1 MAKDN
6 RNSSSSSFY
15 SSNTRGVS
23 NGGNVS
29 NQRSGVK
36 SNTQSTF
43 DIFNIN
49 VKDAQK
55 KVTTVFDFTKGK
67 IKENEKLMN
76 KSINK
81 FFNNVDSRIKNSA
94 NLFGSSMIKSL
105 DEVKNK
111 MDMYQAEYNKSML
124 SSTESNIKDLTNK
137 YKSMYSELDKQHEEY
152 TKRVKERE
160 SKAGIGSVSSTKP
173 SPSEPASSAVNPSSR
188 SSSSG
193 SPSSFIG
200 GLESYLRSKVNKEFN
215 DNFSQ
220 MKSQYDAAVNNGSM
234 TKEQAST
241 LLNDYSKNSQAA
253 SKANFKNA
261 AISVGVEVAS
271 ALKNVLSMFI
281 NMFTDGAKEF
291 SSAYESSYNQLAT
304 AFSTDQSGVN
314 SMLKDGMSTLDN
326 SMKSVVNYTSD
337 FLPALE
343 TVSKQGL
350 IGDNAVAKA
359 ISDSIDKKIMPW
371 LDTSSEQWVNMNTY
385 LSQGNLDTLKG
396 QQLMLQKTE
405 AGNRLLQSGVINS
418 MTNDMEPLLRNID
431 FNTGGAANMTED
443 AQVLMASM
451 VENGGMTPQEAYEQV
466 KAAMDV
472 EKNQYAALTSGDT
485 NKTLMG
491 IEAINGGSYVDMLQN
506 STQRIARLGAQTGS
520 DFGVSAVGSNLGLN
534 MPAYT
539 LENASALE
547 YSLSDKT
554 LNNMKKAI
562 ESGDKNPEEIYGDA
576 LNSAADKV
584 TPTQKALNE
593 IKNSSAETLGLWSTN
608 IPLFW
613 TFAGTVT
620 ALLGKIANWGLN
632 ELLNKLIF
640 NGGIKNLA
648 TSLKNILSKGGSLL
662 PKLKSLFTNGSGS
675 SGIAKVLGSTGAK
688 VAGGI
693 GGAIMTIADGVKGFK
708 KSNEWFGENATTS
721 DKVVSTLGGALGG
734 TGPGIGEKGATFG
747 RVAKNILSNAGKG
760 AAIGTMFG
768 PIGTAVGAGVGA
780 ITGAIGGKR
789 IAKAFKKAGQDIKG
803 AVTAWT
809 DPSKS
814 LKDKL
819 IATGKGI
826 ATVTTTVMGGPLGLI
841 YKNTIGTAI
850 TKHAKNAAK
859 KIGGWFNNVG
869 KSLGSAVKKG
879 AKSVSEMF
887 KKTVVG
893 KAFSEIASTW
903 KDDSKSLGEKITG
916 SVKSLFKNNPLVKAG
931 KAISSSLSKGA
942 KSLKKAVSSAKIGK
956 AATEA
961 ANKLRDNIKSAAKKV
976 ADTLKDTKLGKAAS
990 KAKDKI
996 KGTFDTVK
1004 GWFASGSNEIPYDGY
1019 VAKLHKGETVYNK
1032 HASNII
1038 NGVLGINGKSTGLPS
1053 TGNLKELLSKTATG
1067 KLIEV
1072 SKGVFSKMTSLKS
1085 DSDDARIISAIESA
1099 SAKIVKAI
1107 LEDSSSR
1114 KVILDKISGKVG
1126 KVKVDYDESIVK
1138 LKPVED

>member
-36 SNTQSTF
+36 GNTQSTF

-55 KVTTVFDFTKGK
+55 KVTAVFDFTKGK

-105 DEVKNK
+105 DEVKSK
-111 MDMYQAEYNKSML
+111 MDAYQAEYNKSML
-124 SSTESNIKDLTNK
+124 SSTETNIKDLTNK

-160 SKAGIGSVSSTKP
+160 SKAGIGSVSTTK
-173 SPSEPASSAVNPSSR
+173 PSEPASSSSISTSSG
-188 SSSSG
+188 SSSS
-193 SPSSFIG
+193 SSSSSFIG
-200 GLESYLRSKVNKEFN
+200 GLESYLRGKVDKEFN
-215 DNFSQ
+215 DDFSKV
-220 MKSQYDAAVNNGSM
+220 KSQYSTAVSSGSM

-241 LLNDYSKNSQAA
+241 LLKDYSKNSQAA

-291 SSAYESSYNQLAT
+291 SAAYESSYNQLAT
-304 AFSTDQSGVN
+304 AFSADQSDVN
-314 SMLKDGMSTLDN
+314 SMLKDGMSTLDD

-385 LSQGNLDTLKG
+385 LSQGNLDALKG
-396 QQLMLQKTE
+396 QQLMLQNTQN
-405 AGNRLLQSGVINS
+405 GNRLLQSGVINS
-418 MTNDMEPLLRNID
+418 LTSDIEPLLRD
-431 FNTGGAANMTED
+431 VEFNTGSKEVEGYEKLMESMTNQGFTER
-443 AQVLMASM
+443 
-451 VENGGMTPQEAYEQV
+451 EAYDYAKQLSGVQKDEF
-466 KAAMDV
+466 AAYQSGDASKIIAAQAFTTGQGV
-472 EKNQYAALTSGDT
+472 EGAINALSSTMGSAMSGAENNVAVGAMKSAYGGLSMAGDTMTTGRAHAFGKALTSESREDT
-485 NKTLMG
+485 SLGKSNKDNWV
-491 IEAINGGSYVDMLQN
+491 EQY
-506 STQRIARLGAQTGS
+506 
-520 DFGVSAVGSNLGLN
+520 
-534 MPAYT
+534 
-539 LENASALE
+539 
-547 YSLSDKT
+547 
-554 LNNMKKAI
+554 KKAKK
-562 ESGDKNPEEIYGDA
+562 EAE
-576 LNSAADKV
+576 DKV
-584 TPTQKALNE
+584 TPTQKALNK
-593 IKNSSAETLGLWSTN
+593 IQNSSAETLGLWSTN

-632 ELLNKLIF
+632 ELISKLIF
-640 NGGIKNLA
+640 NGGIENLA
-648 TSLKNILSKGGSLL
+648 TTLKNVLSKGASLL
-662 PKLKSLFTNGSGS
+662 PKLKNLFTNGSGS

-693 GGAIMTIADGVKGFK
+693 GGAIMTIVDGVKGFK
-708 KSNEWFGENATTS
+708 KSNEWFGKNATTS
-721 DKVVSTLGGALGG
+721 DKVFSTLGGALGG

-747 RVAKNILSNAGKG
+747 GVAKNILSNAGKG
-760 AAIGTMFG
+760 AAIGTVFG
-768 PIGTAVGAGVGA
+768 PVGTAVGAGVGA

-803 AVTAWT
+803 AVTTWT

-819 IATGKGI
+819 LDTGKGI
-826 ATVTTTVMGGPLGLI
+826 ATVTTTIMGGPLGLI

-850 TKHAKNAAK
+850 AKHAKNAAK
-859 KIGGWFNNVG
+859 KIGGWFKNVG
-869 KSLGSAVKKG
+869 KSLGNAVKKG
-879 AKSVSEMF
+879 AKAISGMF
-887 KKTVVG
+887 KKTGIG
-893 KAFSEIASTW
+893 KTFSEIASTW

-916 SVKSLFKNNPLVKAG
+916 SVKSLIRNNPLVKAG
-931 KAISSSLSKGA
+931 KAVASALSKGA
-942 KSLKKAVSSAKIGK
+942 KSLKKAVSSTKIGK
-956 AATEA
+956 AAKEA
-961 ANKLRDNIKSAAKKV
+961 ANKLRDNIKAAAKKV

-996 KGTFDTVK
+996 KGALDTVK

-1067 KLIEV
+1067 RLIEA
-1072 SKGVFSKMTSLKS
+1072 SKGVFSKITSLKS
-1085 DSDDARIISAIESA
+1085 NSDDARIISAIESA
-1099 SAKIVKAI
+1099 SAKIVRAI